1 MNNWEI
7 AKLFDEIADL
17 LDILGENPYKAR
29 AYRRAAHKL
38 GNAYLDVEEL
48 ADEGRLQEIP
58 GIGSA
63 LEKKIEEYVKTGDR
77 IFNNCASHLH
87 ENWGT
92 NLYIRYVAH
101 IDTA

>member
-7 AKLFDEIADL
+7 AHMFDEIADL

-48 ADEGRLQEIP
+48 AGGAP
-58 GIGSA
+58 AGN
-63 LEKKIEEYVKTGDR
+63 TGDWVSSGKKLR
-77 IFNNCASHLH
+77 N
-87 ENWGT
+87 T
-92 NLYIRYVAH
+92 
-101 IDTA
+101 